1 MRSTGTDIKALV
13 NGGTAGGDGLTIRF
27 MSVSMNMELAVTEA
41 LNSTGAGAST
51 AFQIDSGGAMFQLG
65 PRIGSDQQDTIGI
78 KAVTSSTMG
87 WPDVGFLSQMVSGGS
102 MSFTNGRID
111 KIADI
116 VDTAISRLG
125 ADRARL
131 GAFQNN
137 NLAMV
142 ISTLKQ
148 SYESISASRSMVL
161 DADFAEEVATM
172 TRQQVLAEAT
182 RAAMAMAQQVP
193 QHVLNLLIQS

>member
-1 MRSTGTDIKALV
+1 
-13 NGGTAGGDGLTIRF
+13 
-27 MSVSMNMELAVTEA
+27 
-41 LNSTGAGAST
+41 
-51 AFQIDSGGAMFQLG
+51 
-65 PRIGSDQQDTIGI
+65 
-78 KAVTSSTMG
+78 MG